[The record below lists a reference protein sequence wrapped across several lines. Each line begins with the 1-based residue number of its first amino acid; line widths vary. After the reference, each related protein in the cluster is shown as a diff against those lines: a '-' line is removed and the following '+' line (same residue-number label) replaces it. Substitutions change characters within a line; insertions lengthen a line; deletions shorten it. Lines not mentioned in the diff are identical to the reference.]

1 MYQDF
6 LFNIDSNGNI
16 KRNWRRTDYTYE
28 DYILE
33 KNKYIDTYLY
43 KNKILLNIYIVNNGF
58 YISDLYLQNII
69 DNKFSSQIPIYSWL
83 SKYLF
88 DNTIIKLDYIKNCTK
103 EYLKLESKYIQFNNE
118 IIKIININNFI
129 DNDKLT
135 ILYNLYITNDFE
147 DDLIKLCGIKNKQ
160 EKEYYR
166 FIFKNIEFKFINYKS
181 DIDRLKE
188 EYNQRIKELEQK
200 IKTLEMLILEKL

>member
-6 LFNIDSNGNI
+6 SFNIDPNGNI

-69 DNKFSSQIPIYSWL
+69 DNKISYQIPIYSWL

-88 DNTIIKLDYIKNCTK
+88 KDTQIKSDYIKNFTK

-118 IIKIININNFI
+118 IIKIINLNNFI
-129 DNDKLT
+129 DNDELK
-135 ILYNLYITNDFE
+135 ILYNLYITNDFNN
-147 DDLIKLCGIKNKQ
+147 DLIKLCGTKNKQ
-160 EKEYYR
+160 EQEYYR
-166 FIFKNIEFKFINYKS
+166 FIFKNIEFKFVNYP
-181 DIDRLKE
+181 IR
-188 EYNQRIKELEQK
+188 Y
-200 IKTLEMLILEKL
+200 

>member
-6 LFNIDSNGNI
+6 SFNNDPNGNI

-69 DNKFSSQIPIYSWL
+69 DNKISYHIPIYSWL

-88 DNTIIKLDYIKNCTK
+88 KDTQIKSDYIKNFTK

-118 IIKIININNFI
+118 IIKIINLNSFI
-129 DNDKLT
+129 DNDELK
-135 ILYNLYITNDFE
+135 ILYNLYITNDFNN
-147 DDLIKLCGIKNKQ
+147 DLIKLCGTKNKQ
-160 EKEYYR
+160 EQEYYR
-166 FIFKNIEFKFINYKS
+166 FIFKNIEFKFINYQS

-188 EYNQRIKELEQK
+188 DYNNKILELEQK
-200 IKTLEMLILEKL
+200 IKTLEMLILEKC